1 MSARCRRAP
10 RCVHPSLPAA
20 HLPCAAQLFG
30 LVNTLLSTDRATARR
45 DLAIQRYSIVP
56 LSPNSGLISWVP
68 RCDTLHALVKE
79 YREQRRT
86 LLNIE
91 HRLIL
96 QMAPTYDLL
105 PVLHK
110 LEVFEYALENTGG
123 QDLAKAQADPRPDL
137 PRSAL
142 RSRPTSRDLAPEP
155 RARAYARRCSGCAR
169 ATPSTGC
176 SGAPT
181 TRARSRSCRWSATSS
196 GWATAISRT

>member
-1 MSARCRRAP
+1 MTILNEVVLS
-10 RCVHPSLPAA
+10 
-20 HLPCAAQLFG
+20 
-30 LVNTLLSTDRATARR
+30 LLSTDHDTSKK
-45 DLAIQRYSIVP
+45 DLGIQRYSVVP
-56 LSPNSGLISWVP
+56 LSPNSGLISWVAQ
-68 RCDTLHALVKE
+68 CDTLHALIKE

-96 QMAPTYDLL
+96 QMAPDYDML
-105 PVLHK
+105 PALQK

-196 GWATAISRT
+196 GSATATRPT